1 MKVFGERLKKLRQN
15 RNMTQA
21 ELGNIYDPKLAQSTI
36 GTYENGLREMSYTNL
51 LRTAEYFSTT
61 VSYLLGETDELRPD
75 KIEEEKKDSSN
86 DLKEFLKQNQILFN
100 GAELS
105 EEDKK
110 RMIDILTG
118 LFWENFTK

>member
-75 KIEEEKKDSSN
+75 TTEEIKDNSN